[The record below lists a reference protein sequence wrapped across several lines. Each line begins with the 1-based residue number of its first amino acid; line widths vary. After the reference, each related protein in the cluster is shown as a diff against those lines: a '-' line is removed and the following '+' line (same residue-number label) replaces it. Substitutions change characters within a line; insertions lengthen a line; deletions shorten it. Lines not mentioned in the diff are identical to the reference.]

1 MGKWQLHLI
10 LKFSDV
16 VWGFG
21 GKVKKPISDQPILV
35 SVS

>member
-1 MGKWQLHLI
+1 MDKWQLHLI

-21 GKVKKPISDQPILV
+21 GKVKPISDQPILV